1 MLTAYFFAY
10 GRVDAILLGCD
21 GRWAYVDSGYRSDG
35 KKAVEHMKELG
46 VTRLDAYIAS
56 HRHRN
61 HVGGAPA
68 IIQAMKPAAIY
79 TRDARMRDRLLA
91 LASGSEEKAAVRD
104 AYYRVLAPGDAFW
117 LGPARL
123 ECLGPE
129 KLNKYSVG
137 AVGENYNSLILRLE
151 YAARTMLLT
160 GDTSAS
166 KLRDIPDEKL
176 RCEVLKNPHHNG
188 ALGEKL
194 LKRIAPQIVVVCNGK
209 PPARYYQKR
218 TKAAGAKLY
227 TAGKKGDGRVVL
239 HCVENGPWVYGEP
252 NQTDD
257 EDEG

>member
-1 MLTAYFFAY
+1 MASAAQPNIKQHNVRKNTIAL
-10 GRVDAILLGCD
+10 RAISLASLPNTGF
-21 GRWAYVDSGYRSDG
+21 WTQSAFNWF
-35 KKAVEHMKELG
+35 H
-46 VTRLDAYIAS
+46 TYIAS

-61 HVGGAPA
+61 HVGGAPV

-209 PPARYYQKR
+209 PPAGYYQKR
-218 TKAAGAKLY
+218 IKAAGAKLY
-227 TAGKKGDGRVVL
+227 TAGKKGDGRVSL
-239 HCVENGPWVYGEP
+239 RG
-252 NQTDD
+252 
-257 EDEG
+257 DEGGWVVMTGK

>member
-1 MLTAYFFAY
+1 MLEAYFFAY

-35 KKAVEHMKELG
+35 KKAVEHMMELG
-46 VTRLDAYIAS
+46 VNKLGVNKLDAYIAS

-91 LASGSEEKAAVRD
+91 LASGSEERAAVRD

-166 KLRDIPDEKL
+166 KLGDIPDGKL
-176 RCEVLKNPHHNG
+176 QCEVLKNPHHNG

-194 LKRIAPQIVVVCNGK
+194 LRRISPQIVVVCNGK
-209 PPARYYQKR
+209 PSAGYYQKR
-218 TKAAGAKLY
+218 IKAAGAKLY
-227 TAGKKGDGRVVL
+227 TAGKKGDGRVSL
-239 HCVENGPWVYGEP
+239 RG
-252 NQTDD
+252 
-257 EDEG
+257 DEGGWVVMTGK

>member
-1 MLTAYFFAY
+1 MLEAHCFAY
-10 GRVDAILLGCD
+10 GRVDAILLECD

-46 VTRLDAYIAS
+46 VNKLDAYIAS

-68 IIQAMKPAAIY
+68 IIQGMKPAAIY
-79 TRDARMRDRLLA
+79 TRDARMRNRLLA
-91 LASGSEEKAAVRD
+91 LASGSEERAAVRD

-117 LGPARL
+117 LGPARF
-123 ECLGPE
+123 ECLGPA

-151 YAARTMLLT
+151 YAERTMLLT

-166 KLRDIPDEKL
+166 KLEDIPDGKL
-176 RCEVLKNPHHNG
+176 QCEVLKNPHHNG

-194 LKRIAPQIVVVCNGK
+194 LKRISPQIVVVCNGK
-209 PPARYYQKR
+209 PPAGYSQKR
-218 TKAAGAKLY
+218 IKAAGAKLY
-227 TAGKKGDGRVVL
+227 TAGKKGDGRVSL
-239 HCVENGPWVYGEP
+239 RG
-252 NQTDD
+252 
-257 EDEG
+257 DEGGWVVMTGK

>member
-1 MLTAYFFAY
+1 MLEAYFFAY

-46 VTRLDAYIAS
+46 VNKLDAYIAS

-91 LASGSEEKAAVRD
+91 LASGSEEKAAMRA
-104 AYYRVLAPGDAFW
+104 AYYRVLAPGYAFW
-117 LGPARL
+117 LGSARF
-123 ECLGPE
+123 ECLGPAR
-129 KLNKYSVG
+129 LNKYSVG

-151 YAARTMLLT
+151 YAERTMLLT
-160 GDTSAS
+160 GDTSAG
-166 KLRDIPDEKL
+166 KLEDIPDGKL
-176 RCEVLKNPHHNG
+176 QCEVLKNPHHNG

-194 LKRIAPQIVVVCNGK
+194 LRRISPQIVVVCNGK
-209 PPARYYQKR
+209 PPAGYYQKR
-218 TKAAGAKLY
+218 IKAAGAEMY
-227 TAGKKGDGRVVL
+227 TAGKKGDG
-239 HCVENGPWVYGEP
+239 WVILITDGDRWEVITGKGEK
-252 NQTDD
+252 
-257 EDEG
+257 

>member
-1 MLTAYFFAY
+1 MFEAHFFPY

-35 KKAVEHMKELG
+35 KMAVEHMKELG

-68 IIQAMKPAAIY
+68 IIKAMKPAAIY

-91 LASGSEEKAAVRD
+91 LASGSEERAAVRD
-104 AYYRVLAPGDAFW
+104 AYYRVLAPGYAFW
-117 LGPARL
+117 LESARF
-123 ECLGPE
+123 ECLGPA
-129 KLNKYSVG
+129 KLNNASV
-137 AVGENYNSLILRLE
+137 VYIRENYNSLILRAE
-151 YAARTMLLT
+151 YKARTILLT

-166 KLRDIPDEKL
+166 KLGDIPDEKL

-209 PPARYYQKR
+209 PPAGYYQKR
-218 TKAAGAKLY
+218 IKAAGAKLY
-227 TAGKKGDGRVVL
+227 TAGKKGDGRIIFKTDGDSWE
-239 HCVENGPWVYGEP
+239 VETGKEKK
-252 NQTDD
+252 
-257 EDEG
+257 